1 MIVRT
6 TLAITALFGIA
17 LSIQSPTPTPEPATS
32 TVRSTTT
39 STTLVSP
46 AVMDQWRLV
55 AQCET
60 HQNWRF
66 EGANWDGGLGI
77 SRTNWEFYGGRDF
90 APAPHFA
97 TPEEQVVIARR
108 IQARAGVPDFV
119 PDQDGTCRGW

>member
-1 MIVRT
+1 MITKTIIGIGALVSVAFA
-6 TLAITALFGIA
+6 LA
-17 LSIQSPTPTPEPATS
+17 TPLPEPATAAA
-32 TVRSTTT
+32 RSTTT

-46 AVMDQWRLV
+46 AVMSQWRLV

-66 EGANWDGGLGI
+66 EGANYDGGLGI
-77 SRTNWEFYGGRDF
+77 SRTNWISHGGTDF
-90 APAPHFA
+90 APAPHLA

-108 IQARAGVPDFV
+108 IQARGGVPDFV